1 MKKFNHPKTWIK
13 GLILSW
19 LLVVLMAGCGSED
32 KKIVVAEQYGIA
44 YAPLT
49 LMKEAGILE
58 EVLGDDYQVE
68 WVKLANMAA
77 IREAMVADS
86 LDVGFMGIPPF
97 LIGLDNDMEWK
108 IMGGLS
114 ESPLGLVVSDP
125 EITSLEELLGS
136 GKIALPQPGSI
147 QHILLSMTAKDILG
161 DAKAF
166 DNQLVSMKHPDGM
179 MALLNSDEVVAHY
192 TSPPYLFQELDEAST
207 HLLTKGTDGTKGD
220 FTFIVGVC
228 LESFYEDPAYEP
240 FQEALVQCIDLIN
253 KRDEEAISI
262 LADAYELEVDTLL
275 DYMGR
280 DGMSYGLEIKGL
292 EKFIGFMV
300 EEEYIK
306 ESYEED
312 QVIWK

>member
-1 MKKFNHPKTWIK
+1 MKKFNYKTWIK
-13 GLILSW
+13 GLMLSC

-97 LIGLDNDMEWK
+97 LIGLDNGMEWK
-108 IMGGLS
+108 IISGLS
-114 ESPLGLVVSDP
+114 ESPLGLVVNDP
-125 EITSLEELLGS
+125 EITSLEELLAS

-147 QHILLSMTAKDILG
+147 QHILLSMTAKDRLG

-192 TSPPYLFQELDEAST
+192 TSPPYLFQELDEGSP
-207 HLLTKGTDGTKGD
+207 HLLTKGTDGTKED

-228 LESFYEDPAYEP
+228 RESFYEDPAYEP

-253 KRDEEAISI
+253 KRDKEAISI

-280 DGMSYGLEIKGL
+280 EGMSYGIEIKGL
-292 EKFIGFMV
+292 EKFMSFMV